1 MPELLAAKTSCFC
14 MNLIASFVY
23 ILIPF
28 FTVINLVFNE
38 SAMIETIEREEP
50 AATLEDSVNLEYF
63 AQNKIIPDEIREVT
77 LIALSHYPEL
87 EDVEIEFELLDNIR
101 GSVMQAQ
108 PKFGSLL
115 FNSKNNRKYRVKIS
129 RHLEMDDE
137 WLPIEEVP
145 DNVLLGWIGHE
156 LGHVMDYL
164 DRSRM
169 GMIVFGARYVTSNS
183 FVTKAEIAADSYAV
197 AVGLGNNLVDTKNYI
212 LSNERL
218 PEDYRNKIRELY
230 MSPGE
235 IMTLVE
241 VEEEEE

>member
-1 MPELLAAKTSCFC
+1 

-38 SAMIETIEREEP
+38 NPMIETIEREEP

-63 AQNKIIPDEIREVT
+63 AQNKKIPDEIREVT

>member
-1 MPELLAAKTSCFC
+1 

>member
-1 MPELLAAKTSCFC
+1 
-14 MNLIASFVY
+14 MNWIAGVVY
-23 ILIPF
+23 TFIPF
-28 FTVINLVFNE
+28 LSVISFMLYETPVMEAVEATPMSKSDTVEINKSDTE
-38 SAMIETIEREEP
+38 D
-50 AATLEDSVNLEYF
+50 LEKLAE
-63 AQNKIIPDEIREVT
+63 NKVIPEEIREVT
-77 LIALSHYPEL
+77 LRALSHYPEL
-87 EDVEIEFELLDNIR
+87 EDVEIHFELLDNIR

-115 FNSKNNRKYRVKIS
+115 FNSKANRKYRVKIS
-129 RHLEMDDE
+129 RQLELDDE

-164 DRSRM
+164 DRSRV
-169 GMIVFGARYVTSNS
+169 GMIIFGARYVTSNN
-183 FVTKAEIAADSYAV
+183 FVTKAEITADSHAI
-197 AVGLGNNLVDTKNYI
+197 ASGLGNYLVDTKNFI
-212 LSNERL
+212 LSNDRL

-241 VEEEEE
+241 VEEEEDDT